1 MEQSTGRNYGYLMS
15 FQKIDFSEMLLT
27 ELT

>member
-1 MEQSTGRNYGYLMS
+1 MEQITERNYCYLMS
-15 FQKIDFSEMLLT
+15 FQKTDFSEMLLT